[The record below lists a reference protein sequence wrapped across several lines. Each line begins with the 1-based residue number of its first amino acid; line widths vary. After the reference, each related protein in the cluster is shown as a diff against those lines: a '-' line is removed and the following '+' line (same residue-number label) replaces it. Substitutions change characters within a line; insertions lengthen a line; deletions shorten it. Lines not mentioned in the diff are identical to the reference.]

1 VTQTR
6 GFTLIELLTVVA
18 IIGIIA
24 AVAVPGLL
32 RARISGNE
40 ASAIGS
46 MRAIIAGE
54 ASYSATCAH
63 GGYAVILGDL
73 AKPPAG
79 STMGFIGPDLST
91 NGVVKSGYT
100 LTLTTDADPA
110 VINVG
115 TAAATC
121 NASAQTPSSSF
132 FASADPLTPGSSGTR
147 YFAADSR
154 GAIFFTT
161 TASVA
166 NPIPAATTVLQ

>member
-1 VTQTR
+1 MKMRDSR

-18 IIGIIA
+18 IIGVIA

-32 RARISGNE
+32 RARMSGNE

-46 MRAIIAGE
+46 MRAIVTGE
-54 ASYSATCAH
+54 ASYAATCAH

-110 VINVG
+110 VI
-115 TAAATC
+115 
-121 NASAQTPSSSF
+121 
-132 FASADPLTPGSSGTR
+132 
-147 YFAADSR
+147 
-154 GAIFFTT
+154 
-161 TASVA
+161 
-166 NPIPAATTVLQ
+166 